1 MSKIHVH
8 INMFLFSFLLSY
20 RICFNSDK
28 RRICLLNLV
37 NGKQLVLQNMRSD
50 DFYFTFKVIVFL
62 TIFVSNQ
69 FNTIRQFEMK

>member
-37 NGKQLVLQNMRSD
+37 NGKQLVLQNIRYD
-50 DFYFTFKVIVFL
+50 DFYFIIKVIVFL
-62 TIFVSNQ
+62 TIFVSN
-69 FNTIRQFEMK
+69 FNLILLGNLK